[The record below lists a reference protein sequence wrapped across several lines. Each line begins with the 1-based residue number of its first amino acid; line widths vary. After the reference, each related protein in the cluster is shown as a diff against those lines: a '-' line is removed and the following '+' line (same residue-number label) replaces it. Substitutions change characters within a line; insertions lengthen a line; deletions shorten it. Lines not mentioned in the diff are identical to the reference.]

1 MTEPDA
7 EVARLVARLGLADD
21 ALADL
26 GVLAELGPPTAPIDL
41 TGWSS
46 GADPDGV
53 LARLGL
59 SDEDRSDTLAN
70 RPDPVR
76 DPELWWLLERC
87 HHQLVERL
95 GTTGP
100 LPPWP
105 DLGPV
110 TGPVG
115 RFLYV
120 WAFLATLPAVR
131 RYHADRGIPDAD
143 SWPSLAVL
151 GAQMANRREL
161 FGEGGLHTQN
171 WVTHHFRGAIYALD
185 RLHFERQRSWYDAPG
200 GPARDEPVL
209 GLHIPEGRLTPE
221 SVDAALDR
229 ARIFFGTHYPDE
241 QYRFATCVSWVL
253 DPQLTDYL
261 SADTNII
268 RFQQRFTLLPEADKD
283 DGATVVEFLFK
294 RPLTE
299 LATLPRTTTLQ
310 RAVVDHIRT
319 GRSWKFRTGWFP
331 LLRRDCEQP
340 AGSGNKLLPVPR
352 PR

>member
-1 MTEPDA
+1 MTVTGTDA
-7 EVARLVARLGLADD
+7 ELARLVAGLGLTGD
-21 ALADL
+21 ALAHL
-26 GVLAELGPPTAPIDL
+26 RVLAELGPPPTPVDL
-41 TGWSS
+41 TGWTS

-53 LARLGL
+53 LTRLGL
-59 SDEDRSDTLAN
+59 SDDDRRDTLAN

-76 DPELWWLLERC
+76 EPDLWWLLERC
-87 HHQLVERL
+87 HHQLVQHL

-105 DLGPV
+105 DLPPA
-110 TGPVG
+110 TGAVG

-120 WAFLATLPAVR
+120 WAFLATLPVVR
-131 RYHADRGIPDAD
+131 RYHAARGISDAD
-143 SWPSLAVL
+143 SWPILAVL

-161 FGEGGLHTQN
+161 YGEGGLHTQN

-185 RLHFERQRSWYDAPG
+185 RLHFERQRSWFDARTHG
-200 GPARDEPVL
+200 GPAPGEPVL

-229 ARIFFGTHYPDE
+229 ARSFFRTHYPDE

-253 DPQLTDYL
+253 DPQLTQYL
-261 SADTNII
+261 PADSNII
-268 RFQQRFTLLPEADKD
+268 RFQQRFTLLPGTDKD
-283 DGATVVEFLFK
+283 DSATVVEFLFK

-299 LATLPRTTTLQ
+299 LDLLPRATTLQ
-310 RAVVDHIRT
+310 RAVVDHIHA

-331 LLRRDCEQP
+331 L
-340 AGSGNKLLPVPR
+340 
-352 PR
+352 

>member
-1 MTEPDA
+1 MTGFDA
-7 EVARLVARLGLADD
+7 EVARLVAGLGLTGD
-21 ALADL
+21 ARAQLR
-26 GVLAELGPPTAPIDL
+26 VLAEVGPPPEPVDL
-41 TGWSS
+41 PRWTS
-46 GADPDGV
+46 GADEDEV

-59 SDEDRSDTLAN
+59 GAEDRRDTLAN
-70 RPDPVR
+70 RPDPER
-76 DPELWWLLERC
+76 DPDLWWLLERC
-87 HHQLVERL
+87 HHQLVQQL

-105 DLGPV
+105 DLPAA

-131 RYHADRGIPDAD
+131 RYHADRGISDAD
-143 SWPSLAVL
+143 SWPALAVL

-161 FGEGGLHTQN
+161 YGEGGLHTQN

-185 RLHFERQRSWYDAPG
+185 RLHFERQRSWFDARADG
-200 GPARDEPVL
+200 GPAPAEPVL

-229 ARIFFGTHYPDE
+229 ARVFFGTHYPDE

-253 DPQLTDYL
+253 DPQLTQYL
-261 SADTNII
+261 AADSNII

-299 LATLPRTTTLQ
+299 LDMLPRATTLQ
-310 RAVVDHIRT
+310 RAVIDHIRA
-319 GRSWKFRTGWFP
+319 GRPWRFRTGWFP
-331 LLRRDCEQP
+331 L
-340 AGSGNKLLPVPR
+340 
-352 PR
+352 